1 MPKNQRIT
9 LSSTHLDSQGF
20 KMTKEALESMLPYLN
35 GERRV
40 KLGVEHIRAFP
51 PFGVITN
58 GEIIQGTDGEY
69 YLQGE
74 SKYFDNNEEI
84 ELEDGTILIKE
95 SFKEDNKPFL
105 ESESKEIQNIH
116 ISTDPANFE
125 NFNGFEELMKVIAE
139 ESEIDFESSMVGR
152 KSNLPDPEI
161 IIQLTE
167 IIVLALGIGATKI
180 PEKIGEA
187 IGDDL
192 VKFYKLIRTSA
203 FEMIKRTIPANRPKN
218 FVIEFVFK
226 KIIVE
231 MIISTNNPD
240 EVLKAVSIEK
250 MSEINEKLISL
261 KKLKPEKIQF
271 LFNKD
276 KEWEF
281 NYLLTNKGEAIG
293 KKKAFKKRNETFKKI
308 IDGQTLNRGKASR

>member
-1 MPKNQRIT
+1 
-9 LSSTHLDSQGF
+9 
-20 KMTKEALESMLPYLN
+20 
-35 GERRV
+35 
-40 KLGVEHIRAFP
+40 
-51 PFGVITN
+51 
-58 GEIIQGTDGEY
+58 
-69 YLQGE
+69 
-74 SKYFDNNEEI
+74 
-84 ELEDGTILIKE
+84 
-95 SFKEDNKPFL
+95 
-105 ESESKEIQNIH
+105 
-116 ISTDPANFE
+116 
-125 NFNGFEELMKVIAE
+125 
-139 ESEIDFESSMVGR
+139 
-152 KSNLPDPEI
+152 
-161 IIQLTE
+161 
-167 IIVLALGIGATKI
+167 
-180 PEKIGEA
+180 
-187 IGDDL
+187 
-192 VKFYKLIRTSA
+192 
-203 FEMIKRTIPANRPKN
+203 MIKRTIPANRPKN